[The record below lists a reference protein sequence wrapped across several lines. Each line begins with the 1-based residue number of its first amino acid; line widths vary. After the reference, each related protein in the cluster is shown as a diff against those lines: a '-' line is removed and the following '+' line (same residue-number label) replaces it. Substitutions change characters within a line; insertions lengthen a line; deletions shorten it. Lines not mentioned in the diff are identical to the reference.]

1 MAVDKPRPISSS
13 DDHKS
18 QVRKEVWSALRE
30 VALPDS
36 RFHYDFSSFIADFE
50 GSFVATEKL
59 ITLPC
64 YQSANIVFIT
74 PDNCLEG
81 LRLATLEAGKT
92 VLTTS
97 YAIRR
102 GFWLLDPATISPQR
116 YEYAST
122 MDGMEKLARPVK
134 LASIAAEILKVDL
147 MVTGTGA
154 INMGG
159 VRLGKGHGF
168 FDLEWGMLYTLGTIT
183 QETRTA
189 AVVHDC
195 QVLSDAL
202 TPELFDTVCDIIST
216 PTRVIEVLGAKKPE
230 CGILWNQ
237 LAEGM
242 YESIPPLRELEE
254 LIDLGIAVLPV
265 SNQQTI

>member
-1 MAVDKPRPISSS
+1 MAFDRHPPISSS
-13 DDHKS
+13 DNHKS
-18 QVRKEVWSALRE
+18 QVRKEVWSAMRK

-36 RFHYDFSSFIADFE
+36 RFHYDFESFIADFE
-50 GSFVATEKL
+50 GSSFATNNLVA
-59 ITLPC
+59 LPC
-64 YQSANIVFIT
+64 YQFAKVVFIT

-92 VLTTS
+92 ILTTT

-116 YEYAST
+116 YEYTST
-122 MDGMEKLARPVK
+122 LDGMEKLAKPMK
-134 LASIAAEILKVDL
+134 LATMAGENLKVDL

-154 INMGG
+154 INVEG
-159 VRLGKGHGF
+159 VRYGKGHGF
-168 FDLEWGMLYTLGTIT
+168 FDLEWAMLYTLGTIT

-195 QVLSDAL
+195 QVISDAL
-202 TPELFDTVCDIIST
+202 IPELFDTVCDIIST
-216 PTRVIEVLGAKKPE
+216 PTRVIEVPMAKKPG
-230 CGILWNQ
+230 CGILWDQ

-242 YESIPPLRELEE
+242 YESIPPLQELKG
-254 LIDLGIAVLPV
+254 LIELGIVKPPM
-265 SNQQTI
+265 SHQ